1 MSTDIPLVAIGNVEV
16 PASWIDATIGYLNQA
31 NKVYELKVIVEDGS
45 NVRFFEE
52 R

>member
-1 MSTDIPLVAIGNVEV
+1 MSTDLPLVAIGNVEV

-31 NKVYELKVIVEDGS
+31 NTVYKIKVIVEDGS
-45 NVRFFEE
+45 NVRFLEE